1 MKKKILLLILVLC
14 VGWALLPY
22 NILILGSDTRSENL
36 KGSRTDGIILVKVM
50 PYMGTIKM
58 VSIPRDSY
66 VEIYGKDKY
75 DKITHAFAIGGTDES
90 METIEK
96 FLNTNIN
103 YNVIFK
109 FEDIVNITN
118 ILDGVDIVSNHSF
131 VQDGFKFI
139 KGQKYTVK
147 GEQALAYARHRKTDS
162 DFKRGER
169 QRQLMKSIIY
179 KMVSPS
185 GIKKVPEILAY
196 SKTHMNLSYNP
207 LKIIPSLL
215 GLINIKQYE
224 VKGSSMRKNGIYY
237 FVPSEE
243 SIQEIRDNF
252 KIYF

>member
-1 MKKKILLLILVLC
+1 
-14 VGWALLPY
+14 
-22 NILILGSDTRSENL
+22 
-36 KGSRTDGIILVKVM
+36 
-50 PYMGTIKM
+50 
-58 VSIPRDSY
+58 
-66 VEIYGKDKY
+66 
-75 DKITHAFAIGGTDES
+75 
-90 METIEK
+90 
-96 FLNTNIN
+96 
-103 YNVIFK
+103 
-109 FEDIVNITN
+109 
-118 ILDGVDIVSNHSF
+118 
-131 VQDGFKFI
+131 
-139 KGQKYTVK
+139 
-147 GEQALAYARHRKTDS
+147 
-162 DFKRGER
+162 
-169 QRQLMKSIIY
+169 MKSIIY